1 MLYTEHMST
10 IDLYEVLKR
19 FPDVNEEQAKQAAVS
34 VEQADRFQAIER
46 DIAELKVTQR
56 VLVTL
61 VLAVLVL
68 QLTPYFS

>member
-1 MLYTEHMST
+1 MST

-19 FPDVNEEQAKQAAVS
+19 IPDVNEEQAKQAAVG

-56 VLVTL
+56 VLVAL

>member
-1 MLYTEHMST
+1 MST
-10 IDLYEVLKR
+10 IDLYEVLKQV
-19 FPDVNEEQAKQAAVS
+19 PNVSEEQAKQAVAG

-56 VLVTL
+56 VLVAL

>member
-19 FPDVNEEQAKQAAVS
+19 IPDVNEEQAKQAAVS

-56 VLVTL
+56 VLVAL